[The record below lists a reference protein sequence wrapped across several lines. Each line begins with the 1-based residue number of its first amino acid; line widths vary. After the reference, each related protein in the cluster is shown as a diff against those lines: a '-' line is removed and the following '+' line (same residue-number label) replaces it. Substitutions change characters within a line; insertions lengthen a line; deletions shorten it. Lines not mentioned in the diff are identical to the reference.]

1 MVWEE
6 TSEEE
11 TVNPP
16 SPPHPAPKIGKAKD
30 AEAEDSTHQKKSK
43 SKKKP
48 PQQDTKAG
56 FTQKSMM
63 SFFGKK

>member
-6 TSEEE
+6 CSEEE
-11 TVNPP
+11 TVIPALPP
-16 SPPHPAPKIGKAKD
+16 AVVPNSVKAKAND
-30 AEAEDSTHQKKSK
+30 TDDSPNQKKSK
-43 SKKKP
+43 AKKKP
-48 PQQDTKAG
+48 PQQEAKPG